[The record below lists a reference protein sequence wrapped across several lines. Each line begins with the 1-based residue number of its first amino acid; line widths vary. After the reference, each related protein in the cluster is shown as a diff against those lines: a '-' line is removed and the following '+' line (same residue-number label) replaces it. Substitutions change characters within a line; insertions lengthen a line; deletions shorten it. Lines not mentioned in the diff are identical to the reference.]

1 MTSGSTNLSTNH
13 RPVAVAAAS
22 ADKGIA
28 LLTPARFNSGRKV
41 RFALLAGVAAL
52 LGGCA
57 SFSADG
63 GLSPVQAISYSE
75 LNKDVVKIGDDAAAG
90 SAKARVE
97 QLLRKPLTAD
107 SAVQIALLNNRG
119 LQAAFNEL
127 GIAEAQMV
135 AASLPPNPRF
145 GISKLS
151 GRFEIEIERQVA
163 GSLLALVTLP
173 ARAEIAGE
181 RFRSAQLK
189 ATEAVLKLA
198 ADTRRQYYRA
208 VAANA
213 QVGFFEQAKAS
224 SAAAS
229 ELFKRLG
236 ESGAINKLNQAREFA
251 FDAELSAQL
260 AQARLQQRQERE
272 RLVRQ
277 LGLWGDD
284 LKFRLPN
291 TLPALPRIQS
301 VKAVEAEALR
311 KRIDIQIARQDLDAL
326 AKSLGLT
333 EATRFVND
341 VDLLGRR
348 TYDRALSADAAT
360 GDVAREARRS
370 RTLELEIEIPIY
382 DFGQSKVALAEQS
395 YMQAANRL
403 AEKAVN
409 VRSEAREAYTGYRAS
424 HDIARQ
430 YEGNVLPLRKLIQDE
445 ALLHYNGM
453 LTDVTDLIA
462 DARNRVLS
470 NVAAINARRD
480 FWVANTD
487 FKHALIG
494 GGSGG
499 GGGGA
504 VAATAAA
511 SGGGAAH

>member
-1 MTSGSTNLSTNH
+1 MILRVVADQFAGGFGGTRNH
-13 RPVAVAAAS
+13 TFGERA
-22 ADKGIA
+22 A
-28 LLTPARFNSGRKV
+28 LLMPATTGASRFSRL
-41 RFALLAGVAAL
+41 ALLAGVAAL

-57 SFSADG
+57 TFSPDG
-63 GLSPVQAISYSE
+63 GVGAVQAISYTE
-75 LNKDVVKIGDDAAAG
+75 LNKNVVKIGDDAAAG
-90 SAKARVE
+90 SAKARVD
-97 QLLRKPLTAD
+97 QLLKKPLTAD
-107 SAVQIALLNNRG
+107 AAVQIALLNNRG

-135 AASLPPNPRF
+135 AASLPPNLTF

-163 GSLLALVTLP
+163 GSLLALATLP
-173 ARAEIAGE
+173 ARAEIARD
-181 RFRSAQLK
+181 RFRTAQLR
-189 ATEAVLKLA
+189 AAEAVLKLA

-213 QVGFFEQAKAS
+213 QVSFVQEAKAS
-224 SAAAS
+224 SDAAT

-236 ESGAINKLNQAREFA
+236 ESGGVNKLDQAREFA
-251 FDAELSAQL
+251 FDAELGAQL

-284 LKFRLPN
+284 LKFKLPG
-291 TLPALPRIQS
+291 TLPPLPRIQS
-301 VKAVEAEALR
+301 VKSIEAEALR
-311 KRIDIQIARQDLDAL
+311 KRIDLQVARADLDAL

-333 EATRFVND
+333 QATRFVND

-348 TYDRALSADAAT
+348 TYERERTVSEDGHLE
-360 GDVAREARRS
+360 REARRS

-382 DFGQSKVALAEQS
+382 DFGQSKVALAEQT

-409 VRSEAREAYTGYRAS
+409 IRSEAREAYTGYRAS

-430 YEGNVLPLRKLIQDE
+430 YQNNVVPLRKIIQDE
-445 ALLHYNGM
+445 SLLQYSGM
-453 LTDVTDLIA
+453 LIDVTELIA
-462 DARNRVLS
+462 DARARILS

-480 FWVANTD
+480 FWIAHTD

-499 GGGGA
+499 GEGATVAAAGGSEGGGP
-504 VAATAAA
+504 
-511 SGGGAAH
+511 AH